1 MSSFPSG
8 TGGPSSNPAQNDAPL
23 ITPVSKADQLAEL
36 ADLASRG
43 QRRNQPKLLIALGAI
58 ALVAAGIY
66 AGLGYSGR
74 LSAQSRID
82 IAAAELAALST
93 ASAQYAEAKDLQSK
107 LGGPD
112 RLRIDPLMLD
122 KLRESARTAGLEPKA
137 DNERDDARPSP
148 RGFKR
153 RQYEINFEASSAETL
168 FTWLEE
174 VPSRLPGMQLFQ
186 LFMQPGNATADEKP
200 GWNARVVF
208 TRWEQQETK
217 P

>member
-1 MSSFPSG
+1 MSSFSSG
-8 TGGPSSNPAQNDAPL
+8 SPGNAGAGMASDGPL
-23 ITPVSKADQLAEL
+23 ITPSSRADQMAEL

-43 QRRNQPKLLIALGAI
+43 QRRNQPKWLIVLGVIALLGAG
-58 ALVAAGIY
+58 VY
-66 AGLGYSGR
+66 AGVGYSR
-74 LSAQSRID
+74 RVSAQGQID
-82 IAAAELAALST
+82 AAAADLASLST
-93 ASAQYAEAKDLQSK
+93 AAARYTEAKDLQSK

-137 DNERDDARPSP
+137 DAERDDARPSP

-153 RQYEINFEASSAETL
+153 RQYEINFEAASAETL
-168 FTWLEE
+168 FTWLKD

-186 LFMQPGNATADEKP
+186 IFMQPGNATADEKP
-200 GWNARVVF
+200 GWNVRIVF